1 MCSSKLSRG
10 YHQGILLCI
19 LCSAQPLI
27 HLLRELRH
35 ETASYS
41 LRASVWQPMMLQCS
55 KQLWIPNHDPHH
67 KTLDYNIHFICI
79 IHECHSHP
87 LTFQA
92 LKIRILMTLWST
104 RWKIF
109 CSQKLHPQHVWS
121 SRAMSPEPAQSRNC
135 QAEAVWHW
143 GCNKLKSALQPLL
156 FGDSKWKGRKKNL
169 GQPGSTWAEGSPFR
183 DWMSRMSLSF
193 RIARWIN
200 DDSWAECAKSSGV
213 KLNSEFLA
221 KDLNIIWIGYI
232 DPIETIKIIQT
243 PSFKSQRSFQIHI
256 PNIFQPHLPSP
267 RPRVAS
273 PASALSQRHQRRL
286 ERGRALRKGSRA
298 WV

>member
-1 MCSSKLSRG
+1 MKLPPIHFAPACGNPWCSSAANNFESQIQV
-10 YHQGILLCI
+10 H
-19 LCSAQPLI
+19 
-27 HLLRELRH
+27 
-35 ETASYS
+35 
-41 LRASVWQPMMLQCS
+41 
-55 KQLWIPNHDPHH
+55 HDPHH

-121 SRAMSPEPAQSRNC
+121 SRAISPEPAQSRNR
-135 QAEAVWHW
+135 QAGAVWLW

-169 GQPGSTWAEGSPFR
+169 GQPGPTWDEGSPFS

-200 DDSWAECAKSSGV
+200 DDSWAECAKSSGVKPV

-256 PNIFQPHLPSP
+256 PNICQPHLPSRVP
-267 RPRVAS
+267 ASRPRRPPCPSGISGDWSVA
-273 PASALSQRHQRRL
+273 AHC
-286 ERGRALRKGSRA
+286 GRAPEPGLNRQT
-298 WV
+298 